1 MKKLSSVFLIF
12 LSICFTVGAQVDS
25 DISKKDQR
33 LFNKTIQ
40 AYANQKFEK
49 ALVLI
54 DESMESDD
62 LKKLGTVSLLEAN
75 ILFALNDLENAKS
88 SYLKAIQLSKPGDR
102 IISIAQIGLARS
114 MLKINILKE
123 AEFEKNADDSLE
135 NSTEE
140 EGKILPKKLLLQ

>member
-62 LKKLGTVSLLEAN
+62 LKELGTVSLLEAN

-114 MLKINILKE
+114 MVKINILKE